1 MYKLYH
7 NFIEILNLD
16 EHKLVIYIDE
26 IEKLSTFEFKEL
38 NVNDSKWICKID
50 VKDQM
55 IFESTIDHSNE
66 MIYLYAKD
74 QNLYILKE
82 SSDMIQ
88 PKQIHSIEINNQ
100 FEKIYVKQLGLDR
113 YGLYSGEKEL
123 LLFSGL
129 LNVDEINQNYKMDLA
144 IDGEKKR
151 FVDISFIIY
160 GLFHFVITYDC
171 QNKELNVRKILFDVM
186 QEHKEIEVTVNNRN
200 QIKILNKVTE
210 QKKIVNFRLVPR
222 YQPLKIFGKDTLEQF
237 KEDNILNILV
247 INKQRY
253 YIYVRTNGVYLVR
266 GNPYLVTK
274 HTSRLRIFS
283 LFNSF
288 YVYGRLTHYAY
299 NSDQKYEYL
308 YIRNSDHQLAKFTR
322 PFRKIKFL
330 KRYGFFKI
338 SLNDLDLDS
347 RIHNNLFVG
356 NDHRIIHSLRLK
368 KRDKKVKTYITK
380 KNGDKLQ
387 VLRTNLFGNV
397 TSTIIP
403 YSEEYSLFSK
413 VKIKV
418 ASILSS
424 FYKDK
429 KYGVNLFFEKKSDKA
444 DESAIRVYDYVQE
457 NCQTDSKNYFILN
470 KKSSA
475 YPALK
480 AKYGKGIIPKYS
492 LRHYLSIFNA
502 SYFIS
507 SELSNHV
514 LNDRLYIDHLRERI
528 MSVPLVFLQHGIMF
542 AKPVDNPMAFGFHK
556 DKNQYNIYKSV
567 ISSELEAGEF
577 YKMNYD
583 RDDLIL
589 TGLATF
595 DHAKLVEGA
604 DKIAF
609 MPTYRYWEEGLIYT
623 NRIEETSYYRV
634 LIKIIK
640 SFEEAGLLDRL
651 LIVPHNKFSQYVY
664 QNLPEYKH
672 IISDNPSEALKV
684 SKVFITDYSSAIY
697 DAQYRGAYPIF
708 YWEEKDYL
716 IRQYKAIPPVN
727 EENAPG
733 PIAYNTQ
740 DLIRI
745 VKHAIDHQYV
755 VEDEYKEKYL
765 KINSFNDNQN
775 TKRITDFLKEHQII

>member
-1 MYKLYH
+1 MNQLLECMTTYK
-7 NFIEILNLD
+7 
-16 EHKLVIYIDE
+16 
-26 IEKLSTFEFKEL
+26 
-38 NVNDSKWICKID
+38 
-50 VKDQM
+50 
-55 IFESTIDHSNE
+55 TI
-66 MIYLYAKD
+66 
-74 QNLYILKE
+74 
-82 SSDMIQ
+82 
-88 PKQIHSIEINNQ
+88 
-100 FEKIYVKQLGLDR
+100 VKQA
-113 YGLYSGEKEL
+113 
-123 LLFSGL
+123 
-129 LNVDEINQNYKMDLA
+129 Q
-144 IDGEKKR
+144 
-151 FVDISFIIY
+151 
-160 GLFHFVITYDC
+160 
-171 QNKELNVRKILFDVM
+171 
-186 QEHKEIEVTVNNRN
+186 
-200 QIKILNKVTE
+200 
-210 QKKIVNFRLVPR
+210 
-222 YQPLKIFGKDTLEQF
+222 
-237 KEDNILNILV
+237 
-247 INKQRY
+247 
-253 YIYVRTNGVYLVR
+253 
-266 GNPYLVTK
+266 
-274 HTSRLRIFS
+274 
-283 LFNSF
+283 
-288 YVYGRLTHYAY
+288 
-299 NSDQKYEYL
+299 
-308 YIRNSDHQLAKFTR
+308 
-322 PFRKIKFL
+322 
-330 KRYGFFKI
+330 
-338 SLNDLDLDS
+338 
-347 RIHNNLFVG
+347 
-356 NDHRIIHSLRLK
+356 
-368 KRDKKVKTYITK
+368 
-380 KNGDKLQ
+380 
-387 VLRTNLFGNV
+387 
-397 TSTIIP
+397 
-403 YSEEYSLFSK
+403 
-413 VKIKV
+413 
-418 ASILSS
+418 
-424 FYKDK
+424 
-429 KYGVNLFFEKKSDKA
+429 
-444 DESAIRVYDYVQE
+444 
-457 NCQTDSKNYFILN
+457 KNYFILN

-583 RDDLIL
+583 REDLIL

-595 DHAKLVEGA
+595 DHAKLVDGA

-623 NRIEETSYYRV
+623 NRIEETSYYKV

-664 QNLPEYKH
+664 QNLPQYKH
-672 IISDNPSEALKV
+672 LISDNPSEALKV

-727 EENAPG
+727 DENAPG

-740 DLIRI
+740 ELIRI
-745 VKHAIDHQYV
+745 VKHAIDRQYV